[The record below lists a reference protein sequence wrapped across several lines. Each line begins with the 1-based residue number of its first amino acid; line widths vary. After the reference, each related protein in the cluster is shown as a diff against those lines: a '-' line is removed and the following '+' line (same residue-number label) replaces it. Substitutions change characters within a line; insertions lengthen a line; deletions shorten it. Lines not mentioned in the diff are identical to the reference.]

1 MTTVATSIYRGQVQQ
16 ELDLIPEE
24 FFPSL
29 LKMIQDLRK
38 DAAFPTAE
46 EGFRQ
51 AWQEAMT
58 GQTSP
63 ISELWERLV
72 QENESM
78 DEKDTQMLMSIHQ
91 ELMPYRIEAEDAYL
105 NREES

>member
-1 MTTVATSIYRGQVQQ
+1 MTTVRTSLYRSRVQQ

-24 FFPSL
+24 SFPSL
-29 LKMIQDLRK
+29 LKMIQDFRK

-58 GQTSP
+58 GQTRP
-63 ISELWERLV
+63 ISELWERL
-72 QENESM
+72 
-78 DEKDTQMLMSIHQ
+78 D
-91 ELMPYRIEAEDAYL
+91 AE
-105 NREES
+105 